1 MMGSLIHPQDN
12 TMDHNLLAFIRQFVG
27 VVAAAFAPVVLVSF
41 LSIPYTLAGHP
52 GEAQGPAM
60 AARHMT

>member
-1 MMGSLIHPQDN
+1 MTSLIHYKDN

-27 VVAAAFAPVVLVSF
+27 VVAAALAPVVLVSF
-41 LSIPYTLAGHP
+41 LSMPYTLAGHP
-52 GEAQGPAM
+52 GEVQSPAG